1 MKNRDEIYNQ
11 LVEILIE
18 EFKIERSSIT
28 LEANLFEDLDF
39 DSIDSVD
46 LILILQDLTNT
57 KIKLATFQ
65 SVLTIKDAVDAV
77 EQIISK

>member
-18 EFKIERSSIT
+18 EFKIERSCIT